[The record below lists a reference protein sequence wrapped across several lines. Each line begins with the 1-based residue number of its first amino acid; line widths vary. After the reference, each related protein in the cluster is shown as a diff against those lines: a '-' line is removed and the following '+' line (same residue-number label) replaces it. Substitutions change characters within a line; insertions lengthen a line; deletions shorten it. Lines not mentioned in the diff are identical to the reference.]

1 MEHIKLLS
9 SNSITQLQNVQNE
22 LRVIV
27 SMSNHS
33 KMLITEYNTNFLKN
47 VITNSIQQLQLI
59 QKEIS

>member
-1 MEHIKLLS
+1 MDHIKLLS

-22 LRVIV
+22 LRVII

-47 VITNSIQQLQLI
+47 VISNSILQLQQI